1 MNEQRVWTLFIA
13 ALVQLETLRTTTSC
27 PDRLKW
33 SVRWIKSWL
42 TAELEKEWSV
52 FRRSAGGQSLGACSV
67 FSYFI
72 NYLDGRGVS
81 KLEQVFRWKVVCCP
95 SEEPQGTREMGWQ
108 EPCEVQQW
116 ECKVLFLCNNSL
128 LQCRQ
133 GDNWL
138 ERSFEESALEALRN
152 TILLMSQKYIY
163 ILTRKITIV
172 LGCIGKS
179 FVIMLMEIILIFYL
193 SLVRNLECC
202 AFFWLSSTN
211 ETWTYCPNSS
221 EESQRY

>member
-1 MNEQRVWTLFIA
+1 MSEQRVWTLFIA
-13 ALVQLETLRTTTSC
+13 ALMQLETLRTTTSC

-52 FRRSAGGQSLGACSV
+52 FQRSAGGQSLGACSV

-81 KLEQVFRWKVVCCP
+81 KLEQVFKWKVVCCP

-133 GDNWL
+133 GDDWL

-211 ETWTYCPNSS
+211 ETWTYCHNSS